1 MAVIITHTSPDW
13 DAICAVWLLQRYGSL
28 AGAQVARGW
37 AKQGEQF
44 GRASAFVLMWLQGRM
59 AFWLP

>member
-1 MAVIITHTSPDW
+1 MQHGVRRRD
-13 DAICAVWLLQRYGSL
+13 DAF
-28 AGAQVARGW
+28 GAQVARGW